1 MTPTPGDARVV
12 YDNGL
17 TSLRRTYA
25 HSGNHYVAA
34 QMPRRKCLNGPHS
47 LSELDIDELCS
58 IGAYRRGATQTSRR
72 FICYDMFDEERT
84 L

>member
-1 MTPTPGDARVV
+1 M
-12 YDNGL
+12 YDNVL

-25 HSGNHYVAA
+25 HSWNHYVGSTNVPAE
-34 QMPRRKCLNGPHS
+34 MPEWAPQQLF
-47 LSELDIDELCS
+47 ELDIDEFCS